1 MPSACSNRVSS
12 RASGRAS
19 LRALGIGLALALVGV
34 IAVVTLS
41 SGDGGVAGVGALA
54 ASNPARAVRV
64 RAPAQSKAPPRAS
77 AATTTISLFGDSL
90 AQQARAAFVA
100 QLARRSRTTSTIG
113 TFPMTALCDFLPA
126 ITAELVQHRPGVL
139 VLEFSGN
146 SGSACLRDGAGTLPT
161 IGSTGWLTHY
171 LDDLRNVLATART
184 TDTTVIWATAP
195 PVSPSQFS
203 SNYPRTLA
211 AAIRKLA
218 ATNDQLR
225 VADTGAALTTDA
237 RTFSHTLP
245 CRPDE
250 VAFCHNGRL
259 VVRADDGLHF
269 DCQGIPDRLG
279 ACFGYSAGARRFGEA
294 IADAA
299 AAAVR

>member
-1 MPSACSNRVSS
+1 MPSAGSNRVSS

-41 SGDGGVAGVGALA
+41 CGDGGVTGVGALA
-54 ASNPARAVRV
+54 ASNPARPAVRV
-64 RAPAQSKAPPRAS
+64 RAPAQSKATPRAS
-77 AATTTISLFGDSL
+77 AAATTISLFGDSL
-90 AQQARAAFVA
+90 AHQARAAFAA

-113 TFPMTALCDFLPA
+113 TFPVTALCDFLPA

-146 SGSACLRDGAGTLPT
+146 SGSACLRDDAGTLPT

-218 ATNDQLR
+218 ATNDQLH

-237 RTFSHTLP
+237 RAFSHTLP
-245 CRPDE
+245 CRADE
-250 VAFCHNGRL
+250 VAFCQNGRL

-269 DCQGIPDRLG
+269 DCHGIPDGLG

-299 AAAVR
+299 AAVR